1 MDLFFIYNKSLN
13 FEKGKRVRLIKK
25 YSNRRLYDTES
36 SSYITLDGIKKL
48 VVAGVPLEVRDAK
61 TDEDLTRSIMLQVI
75 LEEET
80 IGSPLFSI
88 ELLKS
93 LIRFHGSAVQEM
105 LSVYLEN
112 NMKAFVDFQ
121 QNLQE
126 QSRKMG
132 DADFWSKSL
141 QFHQPAVQ
149 SMMNAYVEQSHK
161 MLNQMTPLFS
171 FLQETVAAP
180 KK

>member
-1 MDLFFIYNKSLN
+1 M
-13 FEKGKRVRLIKK
+13 RLIKK
-25 YSNRRLYDTES
+25 YSNRRLYDTENS
-36 SSYITLDGIKKL
+36 AYITLGGIKEL
-48 VVAGVPLEVRDAK
+48 VVQGVPLEVRDAK

-75 LEEET
+75 LEEESM
-80 IGSPLFSI
+80 GSPLFSL

-93 LIRFHGSAVQEM
+93 LIRFHGSALQEM
-105 LSVYLEN
+105 LSIYLEN

-121 QNLQE
+121 QNMQE

-132 DADFWSKSL
+132 DADFWAKSL
-141 QFHQPAVQ
+141 PFHQPALQ

-161 MLNQMTPLFS
+161 MLNQMQPLFTM
-171 FLQETVAAP
+171 FEA